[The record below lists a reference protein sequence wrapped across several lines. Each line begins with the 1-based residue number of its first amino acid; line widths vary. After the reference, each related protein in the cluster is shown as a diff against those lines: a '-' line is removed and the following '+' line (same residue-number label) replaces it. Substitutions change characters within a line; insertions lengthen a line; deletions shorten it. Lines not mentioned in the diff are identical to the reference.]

1 MSAVSKCLVFWD
13 VENCFTEAVTETIK
27 LLKKHLSDNE
37 LILNNQEIVIFAAY
51 QQTSISSYQQKELIQ
66 NNVWAMGDP
75 TIKRE
80 IADHRLK
87 GVVGQS
93 VRIGTLVAGDVAVI
107 ISGDSDFTSECAYLS
122 DMGITSVVYGNEN
135 ASALKRVSDKFF
147 LWNPFSLSRHH
158 VSKVR
163 TEVCISSFKCSDCS
177 YGSRCRFAH
186 IGTDDYKFENMTL
199 CRYDGACWEIN
210 KCRFPHSCESKKDFE
225 SRVSSRGFSSDEV
238 LEDLNKRP
246 METNIYN
253 YLKVM

>member
-1 MSAVSKCLVFWD
+1 MSTVSKCLVFWD

-37 LILNNQEIVIFAAY
+37 LISNNQEIVIFAAY
-51 QQTSISSYQQKELIQ
+51 QQASISPYQQKELIQ

-122 DMGITSVVYGNEN
+122 DMGITSVVYGGEN
-135 ASALKRVSDKFF
+135 AGALKRVCDKFF
-147 LWNPFSLSRHH
+147 LWTPFSLSRHH
-158 VSKVR
+158 ISKVR
-163 TEVCISSFKCSDCS
+163 TEVCISSFKCSDCR

-199 CRYDGACWEIN
+199 CRYDGACWQMN
-210 KCRFPHSCESKKDFE
+210 KCRFPHSCESGKDFE
-225 SRVSSRGFSSDEV
+225 SRVVSGLLSTNQD
-238 LEDLNKRP
+238 LEDLKNKQSDI
-246 METNIYN
+246 NIYSC
-253 YLKVM
+253 LKVM